1 MFILVDKNN
10 TIVGSATNPIDE
22 ADCSK
27 NNLRVFKIP
36 KEEFSYDLIGQKL
49 EDFEESGDD
58 GI

>member
-10 TIVGSATNPIDE
+10 TIVGCATNPVDE

-36 KEEFSYDLIGQKL
+36 KDEFSYDLIGQML
-49 EDFEESGDD
+49 EDFEENSDD
-58 GI
+58 SV